1 MLALH
6 CLEVLTLIVF
16 DESNRVAAQQLIVH
30 PKRGVGDFPTTSSA
44 HLDNILPTMIRTVKI
59 SHRSKILGYCIFLA
73 LVLVG
78 DDRNFGRIDAWM

>member
-59 SHRSKILGYCIFLA
+59 SHRSKILGYCPKRLA
-73 LVLVG
+73 CFGSSTRFRKRKVVG
-78 DDRNFGRIDAWM
+78 K